1 MKVTINILMEWL
13 EEFEPEL
20 VQNISKTVSFIEERD
35 ENCVGVQSD
44 VYSETKTE
52 ASDNRPVGNY
62 DKYTGEH
69 YGRYTGCCILDRLT
83 DVEMVYI
90 TDFRRLK
97 EKAPSPQQD
106 YTFLCTADCRSYV
119 SENNLRGTF
128 IFIKETSQIDVAANL
143 LNRKF
148 TDLLQWEAA
157 LNLIIAKNS
166 GLQSMVDVSEPF
178 FHNPF
183 LLITTSLMIPAISH
197 SISCEDPDLLY
208 AMENHTFPTNMI
220 SSLIRN
226 RWIIEPGSMN
236 ETRYNEKTYHPCPML
251 IHTFEDNPAQLKAI
265 FLFNMNRAPSSS
277 EYDFMK
283 LFEKKVEEY
292 ILEKDIKSSSGVQT
306 ELCSQLLISMID
318 GTSTEEGV
326 AACKTLLSVDDDT
339 HFKLYVIHFHD
350 DIRSQVFYIIRML
363 SQSFPQVKVFPYQKH
378 IVLMSSHDK
387 STSRRE
393 QIAEFL
399 HEIMTDKNA
408 YCGTVGFDKLTEI
421 PYAYRMACIAAQLG
435 SVINPEEII
444 HSYREYSIY
453 HYLKSVS
460 EIIPCRMLYAN
471 ELNFLMAY
479 DRRKQTD
486 NMKLLEIYLDME
498 RATNAVA
505 EKMHLHRNSVSY
517 RINKIQEI
525 IKLDLDD
532 ANVRLNLQMSFKMLE
547 MIKLGLVK

>member
-1 MKVTINILMEWL
+1 MKATINILMGWL

-20 VQNISKTVSFIEERD
+20 VQNPSITANIIEEND
-35 ENCVGVQSD
+35 EACTGIQSD
-44 VYSETKTE
+44 VHCEKQAEDSE
-52 ASDNRPVGNY
+52 NRPVGNY

-69 YGRYTGCCILDRLT
+69 YGQYTGCCLLDRLT
-83 DVEMVYI
+83 DAETVHI
-90 TDFRRLK
+90 ADLRRLT

-106 YTFLCTADCRSYV
+106 YTFLCTSNCRGYV
-119 SENNLRGTF
+119 SENDLRGTF
-128 IFIKETSQIDVAANL
+128 IFIQGESQLDMAANL
-143 LNRKF
+143 LNRKL
-148 TDLLQWEAA
+148 TDLMRWEAA
-157 LNLIIAKNS
+157 LDLTIAKNS

-183 LLITTSLMIPAISH
+183 LLITTSLLIPAISH
-197 SISCEDPDLLY
+197 SIPCEDPDLLY

-265 FLFNMNRAPSSS
+265 FLFNMNREPSSS

-292 ILEKDIKSSSGVQT
+292 ILEKDIKSSSGFQT

-326 AACKTLLSVDDDT
+326 DACKTLLSVDDDT
-339 HFKLYVIHFHD
+339 HFKLYVIHFHE
-350 DIRSQVFYIIRML
+350 DIRSQVFYITRLL
-363 SQSFPQVKVFPYQKH
+363 SQSFPRVKVFPYQKH
-378 IVLMSSHDK
+378 IVLMRSQDK
-387 STSRRE
+387 NNSRRE
-393 QIAEFL
+393 QIEEFL

-408 YCGTVGFDKLTEI
+408 YCGSVRFDKLTEL

-471 ELNFLMAY
+471 ELNLLIAY

-486 NMKLLEIYLDME
+486 NMKLLEVYLDME
-498 RATNAVA
+498 RVTNDVA
-505 EKMHLHRNSVSY
+505 QEMHLHRNSVTY
-517 RINKIQEI
+517 RINKIQDI
-525 IKLDLDD
+525 IKMDLDD

-547 MIKLGLVK
+547 MIKLGIVK